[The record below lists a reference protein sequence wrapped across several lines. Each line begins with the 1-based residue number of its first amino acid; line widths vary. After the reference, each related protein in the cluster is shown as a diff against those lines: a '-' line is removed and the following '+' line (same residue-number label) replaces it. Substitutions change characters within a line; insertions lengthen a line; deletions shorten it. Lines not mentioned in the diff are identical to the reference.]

1 LEPKI
6 CQRCPRQHPLWSDAE
21 QILAVL
27 AHFPGVVYAGDREG
41 ILRLHYGKLALP
53 PEQAIGRSVFDVF
66 RDFPS
71 ALEIAR
77 LALAGQVCSNTM
89 QMGSVLFESWCGP
102 IRDQTGDVT
111 GFVGS
116 AIDVT
121 ERKKTEEAFRQTKE
135 MLEAVIRSAPLAIVA
150 LDLEKHV
157 TMWNPAAERTY
168 GWTLEEALGRRLPLS
183 SQDRWDESLAL
194 HARVLKDGGV
204 TDLEREYTR
213 KDGSVAVV
221 SVSGAPIHNAAGE
234 VTGALYVA
242 LDVSERKRAAEA
254 LEQATRRAEAASRAK
269 SEFLANMSHEIRTP
283 MNGVLGML
291 GLALDT
297 NLTGEQRRYLE
308 VAKSSASS
316 LLAVLN
322 DILDFSKIEARKL
335 TLDNVEFD
343 LRTTLEEAAEMLALG
358 AHAKGLELTCRVA
371 PGTPS
376 HLRGDPGRLRQV
388 LVNLAG
394 NAVKFT
400 AQGEVAI
407 QVVAEAEDERTA
419 TLRCTVTDTG
429 VGIDPNRLGALFAAF
444 VQADGSTTRKF
455 GGTGLGLAISKQL
468 VELMG
473 GEIGLDSEPGKGSIV
488 WFTVTLEKW
497 FARISPALGAAAGL
511 RSTKALVVEDHVTNL
526 SLVTSLLE
534 SWGCRCGQAVD
545 ADSALAEL
553 RQAAEAS
560 DPFRIAL
567 LNASLPGIGG
577 EELARRIAADTQLAG
592 TALILMT
599 PLGQPVPASPAFAGH
614 VSKPVLESRLRA
626 ALAQALAQNKSRHA
640 PPAAPLP
647 APIVAPRHAVPEN
660 SRAKILVAEDNP
672 TNQEVAMAILGKLG
686 YDACAVANGA
696 EAVAALRDAHYD
708 LVLMDCE
715 MPEMDGYEAT
725 RNIREHGRN
734 RRIPIVALTADAM
747 LGDRE
752 KCIRAG
758 MNDYVAKPVQP
769 EALAR
774 VLDNWLRDSREQA
787 QTVPAAPAPGI
798 TAAFDESEMLRR
810 LMGDRGLAGK
820 IIDGFLED
828 FPRQL
833 LTLQK
838 RLEEGDAG
846 GVRLQA
852 HSLKGAAATV
862 SAPALRAA
870 ALEMEQAGIQGQLPR
885 AAQLLPRMQ
894 EQLDQFKTTLAQT
907 GWA

>member
-6 CQRCPRQHPLWSDAE
+6 CQRCPRQHPISPDAE

-27 AHFPGVVYAGDREG
+27 AQFPGVVYAGDREG

-53 PEQAIGRSVFDVF
+53 PEEAIGRSVFDVF
-66 RDFPS
+66 RDFPEI
-71 ALEIAR
+71 LELTR
-77 LALAGQVCSNTM
+77 RALAGQACSNTM
-89 QMGSVLFESWCGP
+89 QMGPVIFESWCGP
-102 IRDQTGDVT
+102 IRDQSGEVT

-135 MLEAVIRSAPLAIVA
+135 MLEAVIHSAPLAIVA
-150 LDLEKHV
+150 VDLEKRV
-157 TMWNPAAERTY
+157 TMWNPAAERMY
-168 GWTLEEALGRRLPLS
+168 GWTLEEVLGRRLPMIP
-183 SQDRWDESLAL
+183 QDRWEEALAF
-194 HARVLKDGGV
+194 HSRVLQEGGITDIERNGVGKDGAL
-204 TDLEREYTR
+204 T
-213 KDGSVAVV
+213 VV
-221 SVSGAPIHNAAGE
+221 SLSAAPIHNAAGE
-234 VTGALYVA
+234 MTGALYLA

-254 LEQATRRAEAASRAK
+254 LEEATRRAEAASRAK

-297 NLTGEQRRYLE
+297 NLTSEQRRYLE
-308 VAKSSASS
+308 VAKSSANS

-335 TLDNVEFD
+335 TLENVEFD
-343 LRTTLEEAAEMLALG
+343 LRTILEEAAEMLAIG
-358 AHAKGLELTCRVA
+358 AHTKGLELTCRVA
-371 PGTPS
+371 PGTPT

-400 AQGEVAI
+400 SQGEVAI
-407 QVVAEAEDERTA
+407 QVVSEAEDERTA

-497 FARISPALGAAAGL
+497 FARISPALNAAAGL

-545 ADSALAEL
+545 ADSGLAEL
-553 RQAAEAS
+553 RQAVEAS

-567 LNASLPGIGG
+567 LNVSLPGMGG
-577 EELARRIAADTQLAG
+577 EELGRRIAADPQLAQ

-599 PLGQPVPASPAFAGH
+599 PLGQPVPASTAFAAH

-626 ALAQALAQNKSRHA
+626 VLAQALAQNKSRHA
-640 PPAAPLP
+640 TPAAPTAALN
-647 APIVAPRHAVPEN
+647 AAPRDAVPEN
-660 SRAKILVAEDNP
+660 RRAKILVAEDNP

-686 YDACAVANGA
+686 YSACAVANGA
-696 EAVAALRDAHYD
+696 EAVAALQVADYD

-725 RNIREHGRN
+725 RKIRERGRH

-752 KCIRAG
+752 KCMQAG

-774 VLDNWLRDSREQA
+774 VLDNWLRASREEA
-787 QTVPAAPAPGI
+787 RSLPAAPAPG
-798 TAAFDESEMLRR
+798 TSAAFDESEMLHR
-810 LMGDRGLAGK
+810 LMGDRDLAGK
-820 IIDGFLED
+820 IIGGFLED

-833 LTLQK
+833 LTLKK

-852 HSLKGAAATV
+852 HTLKGAAATV
-862 SAPALRAA
+862 SALALRAA

>member
-1 LEPKI
+1 MEPNI
-6 CQRCPRQHPLWSDAE
+6 CQRCPRQNPLWSDAE

-27 AHFPGVVYAGDREG
+27 AQFPGVVYAGDREG

-53 PEQAIGRSVFDVF
+53 PEQAVGRSVFDVF
-66 RDFPS
+66 REFPA
-71 ALEIAR
+71 ALEITR
-77 LALAGQVCSNTM
+77 RALAGQACSHTM
-89 QMGSVLFESWCGP
+89 RMGPVLFESWCGP
-102 IRDQTGDVT
+102 IRDQSGEVT

-150 LDLEKHV
+150 VDLEKRV
-157 TMWNPAAERTY
+157 TMWNPAAERMY
-168 GWTLEEALGRRLPLS
+168 GWTLEEAQGRRLPMIP
-183 SQDRWDESLAL
+183 QDRWDEAGAFHS
-194 HARVLKDGGV
+194 RVLKEGGI
-204 TDLEREYTR
+204 TDIERPGVR
-213 KDGSVAVV
+213 KDGAPTVV
-221 SVSGAPIHNAAGE
+221 SLSGAPIHNGAGE
-234 VTGALYVA
+234 VTGALYLA

-254 LEQATRRAEAASRAK
+254 LEEAKRRAEAASRAK

-283 MNGVLGML
+283 MNGVLGMI

-297 NLTGEQRRYLE
+297 NLTSEQRRYLE
-308 VAKSSASS
+308 VAKSSANS

-335 TLDNVEFD
+335 TLESVEFD
-343 LRTTLEEAAEMLALG
+343 LGTILEEAAEMLAIG
-358 AHAKGLELTCRVA
+358 AHQKGLELTCRVA

-400 AQGEVAI
+400 SRGEVAI
-407 QVVAEAEDERTA
+407 QVVSEAEDERTA

-497 FARISPALGAAAGL
+497 FARISPALDAAAGL

-567 LNASLPGIGG
+567 LNVGLPGIGG
-577 EELARRIAADTQLAG
+577 EELGRRIAADPQLAG
-592 TALILMT
+592 TALVLMT
-599 PLGQPVPASPAFAGH
+599 PLGQPVPASPAFAAH
-614 VSKPVLESRLRA
+614 VSKPVLESRLRT

-640 PPAAPLP
+640 PPAAPIL
-647 APIVAPRHAVPEN
+647 AQRDAVPEN

-686 YDACAVANGA
+686 YDAYAVANGA
-696 EAVAALRDAHYD
+696 EAVAALRDADYD

-725 RNIREHGRN
+725 RHIREHGRN

-752 KCIRAG
+752 KCLQAG

-769 EALAR
+769 EVLAR
-774 VLDNWLRDSREQA
+774 VLGNWLRASREEA
-787 QTVPAAPAPGI
+787 QSPPVAAPG
-798 TAAFDESEMLRR
+798 TSAAFDEREMLHR
-810 LMGDRGLAGK
+810 LMGDRDLAGK
-820 IIDGFLED
+820 IIGGFLED

-852 HSLKGAAATV
+852 HTLKGAAATV

-870 ALEMEQAGIQGQLPR
+870 ALEMEQAGIHGQLPR
-885 AAQLLPRMQ
+885 AARLLPRMQ